1 MSAKKSQRR
10 AQMKGTEE
18 EIGAYAGLPGLFSR
32 VKIFKAFRIYH
43 GNPLIIMAGQRNL

>member
-18 EIGAYAGLPGLFSR
+18 EIGAYAGLPGQI
-32 VKIFKAFRIYH
+32 VIYPA
-43 GNPLIIMAGQRNL
+43 GSKFLRPSVFIMATP